1 MKTSLASEV
10 AVLANQLNRISEAD
24 PHTRDFTLN
33 GLRQAII
40 ETVACFPV
48 YRTYIT
54 DDSASEED
62 KRYIDQAI
70 DNAIRR
76 SQAVDVSS
84 LEFIRDLLHN
94 FVYNKDSLLLCS
106 IW

>member
-1 MKTSLASEV
+1 MQLIIKTPLAIQV
-10 AVLANQLNRISEAD
+10 PVRANQLHRISEAD
-24 PHTRDFTLN
+24 PHTPDFTLN

-48 YRTYIT
+48 YRTHIT

-62 KRYIDQAI
+62 MRYIDQAI

-84 LEFIRDLLHN
+84 LAFIRDRKS
-94 FVYNKDSLLLCS
+94 VV
-106 IW
+106 